1 MTTRPIL
8 FAMLGVTILS
18 GCATTRRDKPILTDK
33 AASAIA
39 RSCHAA
45 SGKVRRMRN
54 ATLPVAEFVLPPGA
68 LAADDGGTPIVACL
82 GERLA
87 GYRYEYY
94 GFGEQGATAPK

>member
-1 MTTRPIL
+1 MRPIL
-8 FAMLGVTILS
+8 FAMLGFTALS
-18 GCATTRRDKPILTDK
+18 GCATMRRDKPVLTDK

-45 SGKVRRMRN
+45 SGRIRHVRH

-68 LAADDGGTPIVACL
+68 LAAADGGTPMVACL

-87 GYRYEYY
+87 RYRYENY
-94 GFGEQGATAPK
+94 GFGDRGATAPK

>member
-1 MTTRPIL
+1 MTIRPIL
-8 FAMLGVTILS
+8 FAMLGVVALS
-18 GCATTRRDKPILTDK
+18 ACATTRRDKPVLTDK

-45 SGKVRRMRN
+45 SGRIRHVRN

-68 LAADDGGTPIVACL
+68 LAADDGGTPMVACL

-94 GFGEQGATAPK
+94 SFGERGATAPQ